1 MKNEGPY
8 ILEWVA
14 FHRAIGFDA
23 LLVYTND
30 CEDGSDRMLIRL
42 EELGLV
48 KHEANEVL
56 RRGPH
61 KSALKY
67 AFVHPLTLA
76 TDWIYIADCDEF
88 LNVKIG
94 DGSVRA
100 LTETAGDADCIPVTW
115 RLFGNDC
122 AIEFEDAPIIETMT
136 DAELPLA
143 AGGGGDRFVKS
154 LFRRSD
160 AVERFGLH
168 GPRIRQD
175 AEPGYRFAMP
185 DGRRLGPKDN
195 RTRIPSEFGYE
206 AAQVNHYAVRS
217 LDGYLVKR
225 DRGRANHVNHVLGV
239 EYWRRMCLGGE
250 RDRSI
255 LRHAPALRAAVAK
268 LKEDR
273 VLASLHDAAV
283 AWHREKIREMRE
295 RPEIVDLRAE
305 LVALSEGRA
314 PEPAAAP
321 ASPPPPS
328 QDVFPRIRT
337 LCAELRGLLD
347 RVEPVQAASNAHG
360 RLDEIERGLFGAT
373 NR

>member
-14 FHRAIGFDA
+14 FHRLIGFDDILA
-23 LLVYTND
+23 YTND
-30 CEDGSDRMLIRL
+30 CEDGTDRMLIRL

-67 AFVHPLTLA
+67 AFIHPLTLRA
-76 TDWIYIADCDEF
+76 DWIYIADCDEF

-94 DGSVRA
+94 DGAVRA
-100 LTETAGDADCIPVTW
+100 LTEAAREVDCIPVTW
-115 RLFGNDC
+115 RLFGNDGM
-122 AIEFEDAPIIETMT
+122 IEFEDAPVTGTMT
-136 DAELPLA
+136 DAEPPLA
-143 AGGGGDRFVKS
+143 AGGGADRFVKS

-168 GPRIRQD
+168 GPRIREE
-175 AEPGYRFAMP
+175 AAKTYRVAMA

-195 RTRIPSEFGYE
+195 HTRIPSLFGYE
-206 AAQVNHYAVRS
+206 AAQINHYAVRS

-250 RDRSI
+250 RDISI
-255 LRHAPALRAAVAK
+255 LRHAPALREAVAK
-268 LKEDR
+268 LKADPALAALHED
-273 VLASLHDAAV
+273 AV
-283 AWHREKIREMRE
+283 DWHREKIREMRE
-295 RPEIVDLRAE
+295 RPEIATLRDE
-305 LVALSEGRA
+305 LVALSEGRQVQGA
-314 PEPAAAP
+314 
-321 ASPPPPS
+321 ASPAPPEQAP
-328 QDVFPRIRT
+328 DVFPRIRT
-337 LCAELRGLLD
+337 LCAELRSLLD
-347 RVEPVQAASNAHG
+347 RVEPVQAASNALG
-360 RLDEIERGLFGAT
+360 RLDEIERGLFGAA